1 MLKIALSK
9 GRIASK
15 ICDYLD
21 KDERF
26 IGIADLKSRKLIFED
41 RNKSLQLILV
51 KPSDLPIYVESGAA
65 DMGIVGKDVLM
76 EANFNV
82 YEIMDLKIGQ
92 CKMILGGLPNMKARE
107 IRKIGTKYPKIA
119 LDYFTKKR
127 IPVQIVKLDGSVEL
141 APIVGLSDAIV
152 DITETGSTLKE
163 NGLIIYDEICSISSR
178 LIVNPVRYKTKYP
191 EMKDL
196 EEFFNNIARIQEGAK

>member
-15 ICDYLD
+15 ICEYLD

-26 IGIADLKSRKLIFED
+26 IGTADLKSRKLIFED
-41 RNKSLQLILV
+41 HRKRLQLILV

-65 DMGIVGKDVLM
+65 DMGIVGKDILM
-76 EANFNV
+76 ELSFNV
-82 YEIMDLKIGQ
+82 YEIMDLKIGE
-92 CKMILGGLPNMKARE
+92 CKMVLAGLPNMKSDE
-107 IRKIGTKYPKIA
+107 IRKIGTKYPKIT
-119 LDYFTKKR
+119 LDYFSKKR
-127 IPVQIVKLDGSVEL
+127 MPVQVVKLDGSVEL

-152 DITETGSTLKE
+152 DITETGSTLRE

-178 LIVNPVRYKTKYP
+178 LIVNPIRYKTKYP
-191 EMKDL
+191 EIKEL
-196 EEFFNNIARIQEGAK
+196 EEFFNNISKIQGGA

>member
-9 GRIASK
+9 GRIAGK
-15 ICDYLD
+15 VCEYLE

-26 IGIADLKSRKLIFED
+26 IGTADLESRKLIFED
-41 RNKSLQLILV
+41 KEKRLQLILV
-51 KPSDLPIYVESGAA
+51 KPSDVPIYVESGAA

-76 EANFNV
+76 EASFNV

-92 CKMILGGLPNMKARE
+92 CKMVLAGLPNMKVNE

-119 LDYFTKKR
+119 FDYFSKKR
-127 IPVQIVKLDGSVEL
+127 IPVQIVKLGGSVEL
-141 APIVGLSDAIV
+141 APIVGLSDAII

-178 LIVNPVRYKTKYP
+178 LIANPVRYKTKYP
-191 EMKDL
+191 EISEL
-196 EEFFNNIARIQEGAK
+196 EEFFNNIAKIEEGVK

>member
-15 ICDYLD
+15 VCGYLD

-26 IGIADLKSRKLIFED
+26 KGTADLESRKLIFED
-41 RNKSLQLILV
+41 QSKRLQLILV
-51 KPSDLPIYVESGAA
+51 KPSDLPLYVESGAV

-76 EANFNV
+76 EASFHV
-82 YEIMDLKIGQ
+82 YETMDLKIGQ
-92 CKMILGGLPNMKARE
+92 CKMILAGLPNTKASE
-107 IRKIGTKYPKIA
+107 IRRVGTKYPQIA
-119 LDYFTKKR
+119 LDYFSKKR

-152 DITETGSTLKE
+152 DITETGSTLAE

-178 LIVNPVRYKTKYP
+178 LIVNPVRYKTKYR
-191 EMKDL
+191 EISEL
-196 EEFFNNIARIQEGAK
+196 EEFFKNIVKIQEGVK

>member
-15 ICDYLD
+15 ICEYLD

-26 IGIADLKSRKLIFED
+26 IGTADLKSRKLIFED
-41 RNKSLQLILV
+41 SRKSLQLILV
-51 KPSDLPIYVESGAA
+51 KPSDLPLYVESGAA
-65 DMGIVGKDVLM
+65 DMGIVGRDVLM
-76 EANFNV
+76 ESSFNV

-92 CKMILGGLPNMKARE
+92 CRMILAGPPNMKVNE
-107 IRKIGTKYPKIA
+107 IRKIATKYPKIA
-119 LDYFTKKR
+119 LDYFSKKR
-127 IPVQIVKLDGSVEL
+127 IPVQVVKLDGSVEL

-178 LIVNPVRYKTKYP
+178 LIVNPVRYKTKYQ
-191 EMKDL
+191 EIKDL
-196 EEFFNNIARIQEGAK
+196 EKFFNNIVNIQEGAR

>member
-9 GRIASK
+9 GRIARK
-15 ICDYLD
+15 ICEYLD
-21 KDERF
+21 NDERF
-26 IGIADLKSRKLIFED
+26 TGIADLKSRKLIFED
-41 RNKSLQLILV
+41 HNKTLQLILV

-76 EANFNV
+76 EASFNI

-92 CKMILGGLPNMKARE
+92 CKMILAGPPDMKISD
-107 IRKIGTKYPKIA
+107 IRKIATKYPQIA
-119 LDYFTKKR
+119 SDYFTKKR

-178 LIVNPVRYKTKYP
+178 LIVNPVRYKTKYT
-191 EMKDL
+191 EMKNL
-196 EEFFNNIARIQEGAK
+196 EEFFNNIAKMQEGIK

>member
-9 GRIASK
+9 GRIANK
-15 ICDYLD
+15 ICEYLD
-21 KDERF
+21 QDERF
-26 IGIADLKSRKLIFED
+26 KGTADLKSRKLIFED
-41 RNKSLQLILV
+41 DRKSLQIILV
-51 KPSDLPIYVESGAA
+51 KPSDLPLYVESGAV

-76 EANFNV
+76 ESSFNV

-92 CKMILGGLPNMKARE
+92 CRMVFAGLPNVKANE
-107 IRKIGTKYPKIA
+107 IRKIGTKYPKTT
-119 LDYFTKKR
+119 LDYFSKKR

-163 NGLIIYDEICSISSR
+163 NGLIIYDEIYSISSR

-191 EMKDL
+191 QISEL
-196 EEFFNNIARIQEGAK
+196 EEFFNNIAKIQEGKK